1 MQGAVEPLDLENLP
15 PDQVRALRRAPDAG
29 FRAPMLA
36 TLTKPTDPL
45 PGPEGWSFERK
56 YDGVRIIAVRE
67 RGERPRLWSR
77 NQKPADA
84 SYPEVVEALDAAA
97 PDRFV
102 LDGEVVATDGR
113 FGSLQAR
120 MHLSDPARARA
131 TGVGIEYHLFDL
143 LVLDD
148 LDVTRLPLATR
159 RGLLE
164 TVVRDSP
171 EGSKRGPLRHSPT
184 LDGDPLAL
192 RDEACADGWEGLI
205 AKRLDAPYTSGR
217 SRDWLKLKCV
227 KDQEFVVGGWTDPSG
242 SRHVLGALLVGYFDS
257 AGDGELRYA
266 GKVGTG
272 FDDAALQLLRSRL
285 DPLAVTKSPFAD
297 VPRERGQH
305 FVRPELVCQVG
316 FGEWTSDGR
325 LRHPRYQ
332 GLREDKDAREVV
344 RET

>member
-1 MQGAVEPLDLENLP
+1 MPPLDLDNLP

-36 TLTKPTDPL
+36 TLTKPTDPP
-45 PGPEGWSFERK
+45 PGPAGWSFERK
-56 YDGVRIIAVRE
+56 YDGVRVIATRE

-84 SYPEVVEALDAAA
+84 SYPEVVEALDEAG

-102 LDGEVVATDGR
+102 LDGEIVAADGR

-120 MHLSDPARARA
+120 MHLSDPTRARA
-131 TGVGIEYHLFDL
+131 TGVAIECHLFDL

-148 LDVTRLPLATR
+148 LDVTRLPLVTR

-164 TVVRDSP
+164 TVVRASP
-171 EGSKRGPLRHSPT
+171 EGSTQGPLRHSPT

-205 AKRLDAPYTSGR
+205 AKRLDAPYAAGR

-227 KDQEFVVGGWTDPSG
+227 KDQEFVIGGWTDPSG
-242 SRHVLGALLVGYFDS
+242 SRHVLGALLVGYYD
-257 AGDGELRYA
+257 DGGLKYA

-285 DPLAVTKSPFAD
+285 DPLAVGTSPFSDA
-297 VPRERGQH
+297 PRERGQH
-305 FVRPELVCQVG
+305 FVRPEVVCQVG
-316 FGEWTSDGR
+316 FSEWTSDGR

-332 GLREDKDAREVV
+332 GLREDKDAAEVV
-344 RET
+344 REVPDGS

>member
-1 MQGAVEPLDLENLP
+1 VEPLDLANLP

-29 FRAPMLA
+29 FREPMLA
-36 TLTKPTDPL
+36 TLTKPTDPP
-45 PGPEGWSFERK
+45 PGPAGWSFERK
-56 YDGVRIIAVRE
+56 YDGVRVIATRE

-77 NQKPADA
+77 NRKPADA
-84 SYPEVVEALDAAA
+84 SYPEVVEALEAAA

-102 LDGEVVATDGR
+102 LDGEIVAADGR

-120 MHLSDPARARA
+120 MHLTDPKRARA
-131 TGVGIEYHLFDL
+131 TGVEIECHLFDL

-148 LDVTRLPLATR
+148 LDVTRLPLSTR

-164 TVVRDSP
+164 AVVRAGP
-171 EGSKRGPLRHSPT
+171 EGDEQGPLLHSPT

-205 AKRLDAPYTSGR
+205 AKRLDAPYASGR

-227 KDQEFVVGGWTDPSG
+227 KDQEFVIGGWTDPAG
-242 SRHVLGALLVGYFDS
+242 SRQVLGALLVGYYD
-257 AGDGELRYA
+257 GDRALRYA

-285 DPLAVTKSPFAD
+285 DPLAVDGPPFSD

-332 GLREDKDAREVV
+332 GLRVDKDAADVV

>member
-1 MQGAVEPLDLENLP
+1 VAPLDLDNLP
-15 PDQVRALRRAPDAG
+15 PDQVRALRRAPDVD

-36 TLTKPTDPL
+36 TLTKPTDPP

-56 YDGVRIIAVRE
+56 YDGVRIIATRE
-67 RGERPRLWSR
+67 RGETPRLWSR

-84 SYPEVVEALDAAA
+84 SYPEVVEALESAG
-97 PDRFV
+97 PERFV
-102 LDGEVVATDGR
+102 LDGEVVAKDGK

-120 MHLSDPARARA
+120 MHLSDPRRARA
-131 TGVGIEYHLFDL
+131 TGVEIEYHMFDL

-148 LDVTRLPLATR
+148 LDLTRLPLATR
-159 RGLLE
+159 RSLLE
-164 TVVRDSP
+164 TVVRGSP
-171 EGSKRGPLRHSPT
+171 DGEERGPLRHSPT

-192 RDEACADGWEGLI
+192 RDEACTDGWEGLI
-205 AKRLDAPYTSGR
+205 AKRLDAPYAGGR

-227 KDQEFVVGGWTDPSG
+227 KDQEFVIGGWTDPSG
-242 SRHVLGALLVGYFDS
+242 SRHVLGALLVGYFE
-257 AGDGELRYA
+257 GDALRYA

-285 DPLAVTKSPFAD
+285 DPLAVGTSPFSDA
-297 VPRERGQH
+297 PRERGAH
-305 FVRPELVCQVG
+305 YVRPELVCEVG

-344 RET
+344 RETT

>member
-1 MQGAVEPLDLENLP
+1 
-15 PDQVRALRRAPDAG
+15 VRVI
-29 FRAPMLA
+29 A
-36 TLTKPTDPL
+36 T
-45 PGPEGWSFERK
+45 
-56 YDGVRIIAVRE
+56 RE

-84 SYPEVVEALDAAA
+84 SYPEVVEALETAA
-97 PDRFV
+97 PERFV
-102 LDGEVVATDGR
+102 LDGEIVAADGR

-120 MHLSDPARARA
+120 MHLTDPQRARA
-131 TGVGIEYHLFDL
+131 TGVDVECHLFDL

-148 LDVTRLPLATR
+148 LDVTRLPLSTR

-164 TVVRDSP
+164 SVVRN
-171 EGSKRGPLRHSPT
+171 EGPLLHSPT

-205 AKRLDAPYTSGR
+205 AKRLDAPYAAGR

-227 KDQEFVVGGWTDPSG
+227 KDQEFVIGGWTDPAG
-242 SRHVLGALLVGYFDS
+242 SRHVLGALLVGYHDT
-257 AGDGELRYA
+257 AGGGGALRYA

-285 DPLAVTKSPFAD
+285 DPLAVGTSPFSDA
-297 VPRERGQH
+297 PRERGQH

-332 GLREDKDAREVV
+332 GLREDKDAADVV
-344 RET
+344 RETT

>member
-1 MQGAVEPLDLENLP
+1 MSPVTPLDIENLP
-15 PDQVRALRRAPDAG
+15 PDQVRALRRAADAG
-29 FRAPMLA
+29 FREPMLA
-36 TLTKPTDPL
+36 TLTKPTDPP
-45 PGPEGWSFERK
+45 PGPAGWSFERK
-56 YDGVRIIAVRE
+56 YDGVRIIATRE
-67 RGERPRLWSR
+67 RGERPQLWSR
-77 NQKPADA
+77 NRKPADA
-84 SYPEVVEALDAAA
+84 SYPEVVEALEEAG
-97 PDRFV
+97 PERFV
-102 LDGEVVATDGR
+102 LDGEVVAKDGR

-120 MHLSDPARARA
+120 MHLTDPRRARA
-131 TGVGIEYHLFDL
+131 TGVEIEYHLFDL

-148 LDVTRLPLATR
+148 LDVTKLPLRTR
-159 RGLLE
+159 RALLE
-164 TVVRDSP
+164 TVVRDD
-171 EGSKRGPLRHSPT
+171 GPLLHSPT

-205 AKRLDAPYTSGR
+205 AKRLDAPYASGR

-227 KDQEFVVGGWTDPSG
+227 KDQEFVIGGWTDPAG
-242 SRHVLGALLVGYFDS
+242 SRQVLGALLVGYY
-257 AGDGELRYA
+257 ADGELRYA

-272 FDDAALQLLRSRL
+272 FDDAALRLLRSGL
-285 DPLAVTKSPFAD
+285 DPLAVDDPPFAE

-332 GLREDKDAREVV
+332 GLRTDKDAAEVV

>member
-1 MQGAVEPLDLENLP
+1 VEPLDLANLP
-15 PDQVRALRRAPDAG
+15 ADQVRALRRAPDAG

-36 TLTKPTDPL
+36 TLTKPTDPP

-56 YDGVRIIAVRE
+56 YDGVRVIATRE
-67 RGERPRLWSR
+67 PGERPRLWSR

-84 SYPEVVEALDAAA
+84 SYPEVVEALEAAG
-97 PDRFV
+97 PQRFV
-102 LDGEVVATDGR
+102 LDGEIVAADGR

-120 MHLSDPARARA
+120 MHLSDPNRARA
-131 TGVGIEYHLFDL
+131 TGVEIECHLFDL
-143 LVLDD
+143 LVLDG
-148 LDVTRLPLATR
+148 LDVTGLPLRTR
-159 RGLLE
+159 RALLE
-164 TVVRDSP
+164 SVVRDD
-171 EGSKRGPLRHSPT
+171 GPLLHSPT

-205 AKRLDAPYTSGR
+205 AKRLDAPYAGGR

-227 KDQEFVVGGWTDPSG
+227 KDQEFVIGGWTEPAG
-242 SRHVLGALLVGYFDS
+242 SRQVLGALLVGYY
-257 AGDGELRYA
+257 DGGGALRYA

-272 FDDAALQLLRSRL
+272 FDDAALRLLRTRL
-285 DPLAVTKSPFAD
+285 DPLAVGSTPFSDA
-297 VPRERGQH
+297 PRERGQH

-332 GLREDKDAREVV
+332 GLRVDKDAAEVV